1 MAAAVVVV
9 VVEEEEEEVGLGRE
23 ESGVRAKR
31 CLAFVRTMDWSSGKV
46 TAREEM
52 RGQESWQGVSLEF

>member
-1 MAAAVVVV
+1 MVVV
-9 VVEEEEEEVGLGRE
+9 VVEEEEEEEEEELGLGRE